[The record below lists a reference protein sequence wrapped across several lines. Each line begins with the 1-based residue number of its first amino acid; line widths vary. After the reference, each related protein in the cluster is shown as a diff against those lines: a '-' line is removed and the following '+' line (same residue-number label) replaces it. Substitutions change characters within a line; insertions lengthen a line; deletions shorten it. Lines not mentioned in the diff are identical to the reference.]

1 MSILVRQIA
10 LILLLASLTGCSAM
24 MSSATGRLADSLSDG
39 ILNQDDPQIVADGAP
54 AYLLL
59 IDGMIQDNPD
69 SIPLLSSGATLYGA
83 YASVFVKDPKRSL
96 KMTEKALTYSIRA
109 MCEKLETLCAS
120 RDKPYEEYSKALGS
134 VHQSDLKLVYNFA
147 VNWAGWIRA
156 RSDDWNAIGDLPKV
170 RASLERV
177 VTLDPDYDNG
187 GAQLYLGVMGTLL
200 PPAMGGKPEK
210 AKAYFENAIRISKG
224 KNLMAK
230 VLYAQHYAR
239 LVFDRDLHDKLLK
252 EVLAAPT
259 RETGY
264 TLMNTLA
271 KEQARELLASGKDYF

>member
-1 MSILVRQIA
+1 MIILVRQIA
-10 LILLLASLTGCSAM
+10 LVLLLASLTGCSAM
-24 MSSATGRLADSLSDG
+24 MTSATGRLADSLSDG

-69 SIPLLSSGATLYGA
+69 SVPLLSSGARLYGA
-83 YASVFVKDPKRSL
+83 YASVFVKDPKRNL
-96 KMTEKALTYSIRA
+96 KMTEKALRYSVHA
-109 MCEKLETLCAS
+109 MCEKLETLCAN
-120 RDKPYEEYSKALGS
+120 RDKPYDKYVNALSTVRRG
-134 VHQSDLKLVYNFA
+134 DIKLVYNFA

-170 RASLERV
+170 RASLQRV
-177 VTLDPDYDNG
+177 VALDPEYDDG

-200 PPAMGGKPEK
+200 PPALGGKPEK
-210 AKAYFENAIRISKG
+210 ARVHFENAIRISKG

-230 VLYAQHYAR
+230 VLYAKNYAR
-239 LVFDRDLHDKLLK
+239 LVFNRELHDKLLK
-252 EVLAAPT
+252 EVLAAKTKEP
-259 RETGY
+259 GY

-271 KEQARELLASGKDYF
+271 KEEARELLASGKDYF

>member
-24 MSSATGRLADSLSDG
+24 MTSATGRLADSLSDG

-69 SIPLLSSGATLYGA
+69 SITLLSSGARLYGA

-96 KMTEKALTYSIRA
+96 KMTEKALQYSVRA
-109 MCEKLETLCAS
+109 MCIKLKTLCAN
-120 RDKPYEEYSKALGS
+120 RDKPYDKYAKALSTVRRGD
-134 VHQSDLKLVYNFA
+134 VKLVYNFA

-177 VTLDPDYDNG
+177 VALDPEYDDG

-200 PPAMGGKPEK
+200 PPALGGKPEK
-210 AKAYFENAIRISKG
+210 ARVHFENAIRISKG

-230 VLYAQHYAR
+230 VMFAKQYAR
-239 LVFDRDLHDKLLK
+239 LVFNRDLHDKLLK
-252 EVLAAPT
+252 EVLAAKTKAP
-259 RETGY
+259 GY

-271 KEQARELLASGKDYF
+271 KEEARELLASGKDYF